1 MKMTARPKAHS
12 LRFLPTVSR
21 VLSACILWALTSG
34 CNNVFNSSSGS
45 FGGNLNSVTNV
56 TRKGE
61 IAANLESIE
70 VDNQFGAVNIVAAGD
85 GPGEW
90 SWTLT
95 LRAKNDSLA
104 KEAADAV
111 NCKADQTG
119 GLLRLLVSL
128 PNLGGKLNIRS
139 DLEIR
144 VPKSVD
150 VRTMNRFG
158 NTTIS
163 GLKGDVDATGKHGAV
178 NIQNIGGKVKAQTS
192 FASMTVSDVGPAAL
206 KNQHGGIEAT
216 HIRGALDAE
225 TSFASLVAKDIGG
238 PVTLRN
244 QHGGIEVVGA
254 KGNADLKT
262 SFASLSAEKI
272 AGLATFAN
280 QNGSVKGRDITGSV
294 KASTS
299 FAPLD
304 VESGGAI
311 LVCRNQHGSIRL
323 RSTSHELAKVDAVTS
338 FGSLEVHLPSGMKP
352 AIQASTSFAK
362 VESDFPVLMKP
373 AGQDPFAEVEP
384 GTPRVSLQNQNGLI
398 RILREAQSASR

>member
-1 MKMTARPKAHS
+1 MKMTVGLQAHS
-12 LRFLPTVSR
+12 LRRLPTVSG

-34 CNNVFNSSSGS
+34 CNNVINSSSGS

-61 IAANLESIE
+61 IATSLESLE
-70 VDNQFGAVNIVAAGD
+70 VDNQFGTVNIIAGGD

-119 GLLRLLVSL
+119 GRLRLLVSL
-128 PNLGGKLNIRS
+128 PNLDGKLNLRS

-144 VPKSVD
+144 VPKSVN

-163 GLKGDVDATGKHGAV
+163 GLKGDVDATGQNGAMK
-178 NIQNIGGKVKAQTS
+178 IENIGGKVKAQTS
-192 FASMTVSDVGPAAL
+192 FASLTVSDVGTAAL
-206 KNQHGGIEAT
+206 KNQNGHIEAT

-225 TSFASLVAKDIGG
+225 TSFASLVAKDISG

-244 QHGGIEVVGA
+244 QNGGIEMAGA

-262 SFASLSAEKI
+262 SFAPLSAEKI
-272 AGLATFAN
+272 AGSATLAN
-280 QNGSVKGRDITGSV
+280 QNGSVKGRDIIGSV
-294 KASTS
+294 KATTS
-299 FAPLD
+299 FAPLE

-311 LVCRNQHGSIRL
+311 LVCRNQNGSIRL
-323 RSTSHELAKVDAVTS
+323 RSTSHELAKVDAATS
-338 FGSLEVHLPSGMKP
+338 FGSLELHLPSGMKP
-352 AIQASTSFAK
+352 AIRASTSFAT

-373 AGQDPFAEVEP
+373 AGQDPFADVEP
-384 GTPRVSLQNQNGLI
+384 GAPRISLQNQNGPI
-398 RILREAQSASR
+398 RILREAQSANR

>member
-1 MKMTARPKAHS
+1 MKMIARLQARS
-12 LRFLPTVSR
+12 LRLLPTVSG

-34 CNNVFNSSSGS
+34 CNNVLNSSSGS

-56 TRKGE
+56 TQKDE
-61 IAANLESIE
+61 IAANLESLE
-70 VDNQFGAVNIVAAGD
+70 VDNRFGAVNVVDAGD
-85 GPGEW
+85 GTGEW

-95 LRAKNDSLA
+95 VRAMNDSLA
-104 KEAADAV
+104 KEAAAAA
-111 NCKADQTG
+111 NCKADRTG
-119 GLLRLLVSL
+119 GRLRLLVSL
-128 PNLGGKLNIRS
+128 PDSNGKQGFRS

-144 VPKSVD
+144 VPKSVN

-158 NTTIS
+158 HTTIS
-163 GLKGDVDATGKHGAV
+163 GLKGDVDAAGQNGAV
-178 NIQNIGGKVKAQTS
+178 KIQNIGGKVKAQTS
-192 FASMTVSDVGPAAL
+192 FASLTVSDVGPAAL
-206 KNQHGGIEAT
+206 KNQNGRIEAT

-244 QHGGIEVVGA
+244 QNGGIEMAGA

-262 SFASLSAEKI
+262 SFAPLSAEKI
-272 AGLATFAN
+272 AGSATLAN
-280 QNGSVKGRDITGSV
+280 QNGSIKGRDIIGSV
-294 KASTS
+294 KATTS
-299 FAPLD
+299 FAPLE

-311 LVCRNQHGSIRL
+311 LVCRNQNGSIRL
-323 RSTSHELAKVDAVTS
+323 RSTSHELAKVDAATS

-373 AGQDPFAEVEP
+373 TGQDPFADVEP
-384 GTPRVSLQNQNGLI
+384 GAPRVSLQNQNGPI